1 MGGRSV
7 LSYFST
13 LRGRG
18 SKKDV
23 KSPKA
28 NPKPKLGMKSP
39 DKGSRKRAGK
49 AKLKGAAVAVGA
61 AAAAR
66 ARRESQGAAGQ
77 PPPFALPPRRSAW

>member
-1 MGGRSV
+1 
-7 LSYFST
+7 
-13 LRGRG
+13 
-18 SKKDV
+18 
-23 KSPKA
+23 
-28 NPKPKLGMKSP
+28 MKSP